1 MALAIHQLLLGPLQ
15 NFVYVLA
22 DDVTRRA
29 LVVDPGWD
37 TQAILARLA
46 EHDLTLA
53 GLLVTHTHFD
63 HINAVGE
70 LVTQADVPVYVHR
83 DEREPMPVRS
93 SSVKRVVGGDE
104 IPLGDQAVR
113 LLHTPGHTPGSTCF
127 LINDCLLSGDTLFV
141 KACGRSDLPGG
152 DPEQLHHSLGRIA
165 ALDERIT
172 VYPGHDYGDTPQST
186 IGAEKRENPFL
197 RHTGGGRDGPEDF
210 AGGLHDDFPRRA
222 RR

>member
-1 MALAIHQLLLGPLQ
+1 MALAVHQLLLGPLQ
-15 NFVYVLA
+15 NFVYILA
-22 DDVTRRA
+22 DQATHRA
-29 LVVDPGWD
+29 FVVDPGWD
-37 TQAILARLA
+37 SHAILACLA

-70 LVTQADVPVYVHR
+70 LVKQADVPVYVHR

-93 SSVKRVVGGDE
+93 SSVKRVGGGDE
-104 IPLGDQAVR
+104 IPLGEHAVR

-127 LINDCLLSGDTLFV
+127 LVNDRLLSGDTLFV

-152 DPEQLHHSLGRIA
+152 DPESLHKSLGRIA

-172 VYPGHDYGDTPQST
+172 VYPGHDYGDTPHST

-197 RHTGGGRDGPEDF
+197 Q
-210 AGGLHDDFPRRA
+210 FPSPQQFVRFVTRG
-222 RR
+222 

>member
-1 MALAIHQLLLGPLQ
+1 MGVHIHQLLLGPLQ

-37 TQAILARLA
+37 SAAILQRLA

-70 LVTQADVPVYVHR
+70 LVKRHDVPVYVHTA
-83 DEREPMPVRS
+83 EREPMPVRA
-93 SSVKRVVGGDE
+93 SSVKRVNGGDE
-104 IPLGDQAVR
+104 IALGEHAVR
-113 LLHTPGHTPGSTCF
+113 LLHTPGHTPGSSCF
-127 LINDCLLSGDTLFV
+127 LVNNRLMTGDTLFV

-152 DPEQLHHSLGRIA
+152 DPAQLYHSLDQIA
-165 ALDERIT
+165 QLDEQIT
-172 VYPGHDYGDTPQST
+172 VYPGHHYGDTPQST
-186 IGAEKRENPFL
+186 VGDEKRANPFL
-197 RHTGGGRDGPEDF
+197 QLHSPQEFVRFVTRGG
-210 AGGLHDDFPRRA
+210 
-222 RR
+222 